1 MSVNGRSLFFHRD
14 SWGTD
19 MGGGGNYFK
28 MISGKGEDKCY
39 VIYFHWHTFLSWSPL
54 ESFFVKA
61 DYPFVFLCD
70 TKRSHSCELTAV
82 VPSDNFSS
90 TSISFPILVKA
101 SMSCQ
106 SMSRNGSNVSA
117 ALFSFSPPS
126 VNILKKSR
134 SVMIFLNPVFRK
146 KVRIQLF

>member
-1 MSVNGRSLFFHRD
+1 MLRDLLPLAHFFI
-14 SWGTD
+14 
-19 MGGGGNYFK
+19 K
-28 MISGKGEDKCY
+28 
-39 VIYFHWHTFLSWSPL
+39 
-54 ESFFVKA
+54 FFVKA

-126 VNILKKSR
+126 VNILK
-134 SVMIFLNPVFRK
+134 NPV
-146 KVRIQLF
+146 QW